1 MGLKLHCGTYQQTTS
16 HYQVHSHCPHQEG
29 IQYNGRGQIEQDL
42 RPFQEEE
49 KVTPGGDFIKKI

>member
-1 MGLKLHCGTYQQTTS
+1 MGLKLNYGSYQQTTS
-16 HYQVHSHCPHQEG
+16 HYQGHSHCPHKEG

-49 KVTPGGDFIKKI
+49 MVTPGGDFIEKI